1 MQMGSARFFEKKFRW
16 EKSLANDFVSVRRML
31 DGQLPPSSELQT
43 DVLNRA
49 IKYTF
54 ENHEAIRGLMK
65 MAQMSRVNGGKVTI
79 KVSEENWYM
88 IQGLLESLYQ
98 GIDEGDLIQFCVKTY
113 LDKVKV
119 ARSIL

>member
-1 MQMGSARFFEKKFRW
+1 MDSARFFEKRFRW
-16 EKSLANDFVSVRRML
+16 DKALANDFVSCRRLL
-31 DGQLPPSSELQT
+31 DGQLPPSAELQT
-43 DVLNRA
+43 DILNRA

-65 MAQMSRVNGGKVTI
+65 MAQMSRVNGGKVNI

-88 IQGLLESLYQ
+88 IQGLLESLYK